1 MKKVVPV
8 LVILGATGLLPFAG
22 PASASPASLAGLAPA
37 AVVSLAMAAARHEGS
52 CLDVSKGAAVG
63 YTFDATTQSGSD
75 EAHQEMS
82 FNSSRGTAVLI
93 KGKFY
98 IRESATLISLQFG
111 KNDPQ
116 WANKWISIPRSS
128 ADYHSLA
135 TGLVF
140 SSMISQVPPVAP
152 LRTATTTLEGHR
164 VVAVLGTANA
174 ELGLTKGVETLFVSA
189 TAPFLPVQLRASG
202 RTQGVPTTLVVSFS
216 HWGQHYSFT
225 TPAGATPLASTT
237 LP

>member
-1 MKKVVPV
+1 MS
-8 LVILGATGLLPFAG
+8 GA
-22 PASASPASLAGLAPA
+22 
-37 AVVSLAMAAARHEGS
+37 RQEGS

-63 YTFDATTQSGSD
+63 YTFDATTQSGTD
-75 EAHQEMS
+75 EAHQDMS

-93 KGKFY
+93 KGRLY

-111 KNDPQ
+111 RSDPQ
-116 WANKWISIPRSS
+116 WANRWVYIPSSS

-140 SSMISQVPPVAP
+140 SSMISQVPPAPP
-152 LRTATTTLEGHR
+152 LRATAVETLDGHK
-164 VVAVLGTANA
+164 VVAVIGTANA

-189 TAPFLPVQLRASG
+189 TSPFLPVQLRASG
-202 RTQGVPTTLVVSFS
+202 RTQGVPTTLVVTFS
-216 HWGQHYSFT
+216 HWGQRYRFA
-225 TPAGATPLASTT
+225 TPSGATPLASTT